1 MADTVRMFLT
11 TLSNIIGSMILIAIV
26 TPWFLIALGCV
37 LIIYALI
44 AFFYR
49 RSAREIKVCTSHY
62 PQSCS

>member
-44 AFFYR
+44 ALFYR

-62 PQSCS
+62 PQSRS